1 MVCCCCCVLL
11 YLLRAANPRLPRTT
25 HTQWFGGRRTK
36 KREEEEEKE
45 ANPPGQ
51 QGFFYVVNHG
61 ITDAQVRR
69 QYALGRALFAL
80 PLDEKLRYACD
91 TARGDFRGYKPRTP
105 PTGDNAGLVAR
116 DNDERYNVPKDTPE
130 HEGVPHPPLLR
141 AHRAEVEAFSR
152 QVHDALLLPLLRLF
166 ARVLELG
173 DDEALARRHRYEA
186 EGLAY
191 LRYMQYFPRPADED
205 ARGGNV
211 WAKGHTDYN
220 TLTFLFHQ
228 PVAGLQVQTGD
239 PGSPWK
245 YVGSPRDAVIVNI
258 ADALEFLSGGYLKS
272 TVHRVVRPPA
282 DQADRPRLGL
292 IYFARP
298 EANTLLQPVDSPLL
312 RRLGLGERSEQE
324 RFARPVTAEGREL
337 LPSGVPNQ
345 SPPRW
350 SSLLTPKHPPEWARA
365 RIAKD
370 HRFRVGIVDKEETE
384 IIAGVKQK
392 YYH

>member
-1 MVCCCCCVLL
+1 MLLLL
-11 YLLRAANPRLPRTT
+11 YPVCGRQIRDFHERHAK
-25 HTQWFGGRRTK
+25 WFGGRRTK
-36 KREEEEEKE
+36 KKKKE
-45 ANPPGQ
+45 TNPQGR

-105 PTGDNAGLVAR
+105 VDTTGDNAGALAAR

-130 HEGVPHPPLLR
+130 HQGVPHPPLLR

-166 ARVLELG
+166 AHVLELG

-228 PVAGLQVQTGD
+228 PVAGLQVQTTAG
-239 PGSPWK
+239 GRWQ
-245 YVGSPRDAVIVNI
+245 YVRSPRDAVIVNI

-324 RFARPVTAEGREL
+324 RFAHPVTAEGREL
-337 LPSGVPNQ
+337 LPV
-345 SPPRW
+345 RC
-350 SSLLTPKHPPEWARA
+350 T
-365 RIAKD
+365 
-370 HRFRVGIVDKEETE
+370 
-384 IIAGVKQK
+384 
-392 YYH
+392 